1 MADLRNIA
9 IYQSAKAGQRVFSVA
24 NAKVA
29 AVKIGLWRMGYKVR
43 LHKGNKV
50 TTITI
55 QEK

>member
-24 NAKVA
+24 NAKAA

-43 LHKGNKV
+43 LHKGSKV